1 MLLACLLMLPQAWA
15 QQVLPTPPP
24 PALVSS
30 ISDLLPPSF
39 RSVSGELTEQD
50 LASELMMGTI
60 VQPQTASRPQTAPT
74 LNNGSFTR
82 QADID
87 ILRLFNPLA
96 RVTNGGTG
104 TITAIRVTSLPDA
117 AQTEFGLRNSTTGV
131 TINLTTV
138 PVIQLLSSYDQ
149 IYIRPRVNRT
159 FSTNFQFQLIND
171 ANEISNTSTVTLNFT
186 QIAVALPHVSQIVP
200 AGAPATPL
208 TEPLS
213 FDPDGLA
220 ASSYRITTIP
230 TAAEGVLALDGAPIT
245 VNQVLT
251 PTEGSRLTFDPAP
264 GYFGTAVFDYNAR
277 DAAGTN
283 FVSTSYG
290 IPVAKAICGQAS
302 TLNFADLADTRN
314 FQTAQSI
321 VVEGVTITAS
331 NYTAPSNETTFRIED
346 NGSLPGKTLAWT
358 ADYSLSANNTSSVD
372 FAFSRPLENFSMAIS
387 DIDRV
392 GDVWTDQLQIDGFT
406 ATGQLISLS
415 AADAALAPNGSN
427 AFSSPNQITGQ
438 GNANNFGPRSNV
450 VLTFPQPLV
459 RVRLTYRNVEPITN
473 PGGQLIGI
481 NSMSWCSVVDVYT
494 RFTAGPVAANVG
506 NTVSYTVEFGN
517 NGPDE
522 AQQVTRT
529 VTLPAGATNVTGP
542 AGATYN
548 STTRVIDFGPAATLA
563 SGSSN
568 SFTFGFTV
576 PATAGGYSV
585 VSNTS
590 TPGNENGATA
600 NNSATRALTVND
612 CNSNNLL
619 NYTLAATPTGSR
631 KTSTE
636 TFGSTTATYS
646 NFTSTAPVG
655 QDNFFDVENFVVNGT
670 TPLLSGKAL
679 SWIQNYTNLPATN
692 QSTVT
697 LTFAQPVNNLTLVI
711 DDIDASTQGV
721 AGSDFIDVLRLDGF
735 PTSTSL
741 TAATLTAANFTAG
754 TTNSFSGNNSLTGN
768 NNAVNTRLDDAAT
781 ISFTTPVQRLVL
793 TYSNTRAFTANNNRL
808 QAIGIQSISYCNQPL
823 ADLQTTV
830 TAVAS
835 PVNAGTTGQF
845 NITFTNAGPQT
856 AIDIVRQ
863 VQLPTGLTNVVATNG
878 GTYSAVTGLVTYPVT
893 ASLANGAN
901 VNSTITF
908 TAPAGGVVTASS
920 LISGDVN
927 ESGNTANNSASGTIT
942 VTPVADVTTL
952 VSGPTSVVA
961 GQPAGTYTASFS
973 NNGPSSASAV
983 PQTVTLP
990 EGVTD
995 VVIPR
1000 GATYNATT
1008 RVIDFGTAAAIA
1020 AGTVNTFQFSF
1031 TAPAT
1036 PGSVSVASST
1046 GTTTSQGANTAP
1058 DQATLALDVRNLAD
1072 VAVVVTATN
1081 ASVVAGAPVEFTA
1094 VFRNNGPTTARNVT
1108 RQVQLPAG
1116 LVGVVLPDGGTY
1128 NNMTG
1133 VVTFDN
1139 VAALAANASQNLRIQ
1154 LTAPAAMVTV
1164 VATGS
1169 TTTTDNEQGQ
1179 TANNSSAA
1187 PVTVSPAFDLLT
1199 RISGPATTVA
1209 GTLATFSVVTQN
1221 NGPSAAANVV
1231 QTAQLPTGLLGV
1243 FVSNGGTYNS
1253 ATGVVTFPAVPAMSS
1268 GTSLNNTISFLA
1280 PATGFTATA
1289 SVTPTSGD
1297 TNTANNTASA
1307 PATTVTA
1314 APATRANLFTTITS
1328 NVATVAPG
1336 GAVTFTVTQGND
1348 GPDPS
1353 LNVVQRISLPAGL
1366 TNVSV
1371 SGGGNYD
1378 NATGVVTFPQI
1389 NSQASGASTSYT
1401 ITVNNAPATGVLA
1414 AVANVGGATPD
1425 PMPANNVA
1433 TADVRVNPLAD
1444 VLTTLS
1450 GPASATAGQL
1460 LTYTVLTA
1468 NAGNTPA
1475 ANVVQTVQIPA
1486 GLTGVTVSGGGSY
1499 NDVTGVVSFP
1509 AITVQQPGNSV
1520 SNTISYAAP
1529 VSGTL
1534 NNVAAVSTTTAET
1547 AVANNR
1553 AAVTTTVA
1561 GRTDVSV
1568 SIAGPAT
1575 AVAGNLVT
1583 YAVTTTNNGAS
1594 AALNT
1599 VTSVQLPK
1607 GLTGVSATG
1616 GGNYDPATGLVT
1628 FTAVPSQPVGSVTN
1642 TISFVAPA
1650 TSTLVATA
1658 NTAANNEDVLT
1669 NNSATTSTTLAP
1681 ATTPA
1686 LNLTTTITSSNP
1698 GRAAGAAVTFTVSS
1712 TNSAGSATTATKVQ
1726 QVVYLPAGLTGVV
1739 VSDGGSYDEATG
1751 VVTFPVIASL
1761 AAGASTPA
1769 YTIRANTPASDP
1781 FRAVAMVGSDQ
1792 SETTTADNTATVTVN
1807 VNERAD
1813 VTTVVTGPATASPG
1827 ATVTYGVVTRND
1839 GISPAANTVQQ
1850 VQLPA
1855 NLTNVVVSG
1864 GGNYVAATGLVT
1876 FPTITALQP
1885 GTANQLSNTISFT
1898 APAAAFDVVGT
1909 VSTATNQG
1917 GNTAPDQSTQATAPA
1932 NQPPTANAVVNAL
1945 KAPFGETAGPLPIS
1959 PLSGRDADGTLAL
1972 FTISSVPPASQG
1984 VLRYNNAVV
1993 TPGTSIPAA
2002 DADKLTFDAAPGFVG
2017 NAFFTYT
2024 TTDNAGAVSQE
2035 AIYTIPVGQDTNS
2048 LYTNSPVKG
2057 GSANPYQN
2065 NDPIATVFDVNG
2077 GRYSSAGAVTA
2088 NGLTSATTNTDGTNQ
2103 LATLGLQLD
2112 PVSGLIS
2119 VQNRLLLRA
2128 GTYTVQVT
2136 TVDAFGGTNTQPVTF
2151 TIGAAPLPVVL
2162 VSFDVQ
2168 AVGTD
2173 ARLNWKTAQET
2184 NSSHFVVL
2192 RSLNGGASFS
2202 EVERV
2207 QAQGTKSSA
2216 TTYSYLDKGVGRQQN
2231 GTVYYRLEQVD
2242 QDGTSVLTEV
2252 KTVFFKNE
2260 QPTAVQVYPNPA
2272 SDQQQVRLD
2281 LTTLPAGSYK
2291 VTLTDMAG
2299 RVVQTVAGSG
2309 GLEQALEVASLP
2321 QGSYLVQVIGQAQV
2335 YTTRFVKK

>member
-1 MLLACLLMLPQAWA
+1 MLLACFLMLPQAWA
-15 QQVLPTPPP
+15 QQVLPPPP
-24 PALVSS
+24 APALVSS
-30 ISDLLPPSF
+30 ISDLQPPSF
-39 RSVSGELTEQD
+39 RSVSGPMLEQ
-50 LASELMMGTI
+50 LRANGLVTI
-60 VQPQTASRPQTAPT
+60 AKPKDQVVARPQAAPT
-74 LNNGSFTR
+74 LGS
-82 QADID
+82 
-87 ILRLFNPLA
+87 
-96 RVTNGGTG
+96 G
-104 TITAIRVTSLPDA
+104 TITPDPLADISVTRFYNPLSSVSNAGTQPITRVEITGLSSQTD
-117 AQTEFGLRNSTTGV
+117 TEFGFFNSTTGA
-131 TINLTTV
+131 ILPFNASQ
-138 PVIQLLSSYDQ
+138 PQQLLSAYDL
-149 IYIRPRVNRT
+149 IYFRSRIKTSHTALFRFV
-159 FSTNFQFQLIND
+159 LINS
-171 ANEISNTSTVTLNFT
+171 AGEVSNPSIIQVNFV
-186 QIAVALPHVSQIVP
+186 QASIALPHVSQIVP

-213 FDPDGLA
+213 TAPNLLDADT
-220 ASSYRITTIP
+220 YRITTIP
-230 TAAEGVLALDGAPIT
+230 AAAQGVLALNGVPVT
-245 VNQVLT
+245 VNQILT
-251 PTEGSRLTFDPAP
+251 PAEGSQLTFDPAP
-264 GYFGTAVFDYNAR
+264 GFFGTAVFDYNAR

-283 FVSTSYG
+283 YATTSYG
-290 IPVAKAICGQAS
+290 IPVAKAVCGQAS
-302 TLNFADLADTRN
+302 TLNFATLVENRN
-314 FQTAQSI
+314 FQTTQSI

-331 NYTAPSNETTFRIED
+331 NYTAPADETTFRIED
-346 NGSLPGKTLAWT
+346 NGALPGKTLAWT
-358 ADYSLSANNTSSVD
+358 ADYSSSANNTSSVD

-387 DIDRV
+387 DIDQV
-392 GDVWTDQLQIDGFT
+392 NGVWTDQLQVDGFT
-406 ATGQLISLS
+406 AAGQVISLT
-415 AADAALAPNGSN
+415 AADAALAPNSSN
-427 AFSSPNQITGQ
+427 AFSSPNRITGQ

-459 RVRLTYRNVEPITN
+459 RVRLTYRNVEPIAD
-473 PGGQLIGI
+473 PGGQLIGL

-494 RFTAGPVAANVG
+494 RFTAGPVAANTGGV
-506 NTVSYTVEFGN
+506 VSYTVEYGN

-529 VTLPAGATNVTGP
+529 VTLPVGATNVTGP

-548 STTRVIDFGPAATLA
+548 PTTRVIDFGPAAALA

-576 PATAGGYSV
+576 PAAAGSYSV

-600 NNSATRALTVND
+600 NNSASRALNVSD
-612 CNSNNLL
+612 CNQVSTL
-619 NYTLAATPTGSR
+619 NYATAATGDRRTA
-631 KTSTE
+631 TE
-636 TFGSTTATYS
+636 TLGGTSFTYAYSQNNATDIFSVGTAVQVSGQTLVWQQLQ
-646 NFTSTAPVG
+646 NATSAK
-655 QDNFFDVENFVVNGT
+655 EA
-670 TPLLSGKAL
+670 S
-679 SWIQNYTNLPATN
+679 
-692 QSTVT
+692 VT
-697 LTFAQPVNNLTLVI
+697 LNFSRPVSNLVLSLQDVDTGTNII
-711 DDIDASTQGV
+711 DNV
-721 AGSDFIDVLRLDGF
+721 KFDGF
-735 PTSTSL
+735 PTTAST
-741 TAATLTAANFTAG
+741 TAATLTAANFTLGTANQLVNPNTVRGTANAAAG
-754 TTNSFSGNNSLTGN
+754 SATGN
-768 NNAVNTRLDDAAT
+768 VTVR
-781 ISFTTPVQRLVL
+781 FTSAVQRLVL
-793 TYSNTRAFTANNNRL
+793 TFSNTAAIALTGAPTPT
-808 QAIGIQSISYCNQPL
+808 IGINSLSFCAA
-823 ADLQTTV
+823 ADLLTTV
-830 TAVAS
+830 TPLAT
-835 PVNAGTTGQF
+835 PINAGAQGQF
-845 NITFTNAGPQT
+845 TVAFTNNGPDAVNNVT
-856 AIDIVRQ
+856 RE
-863 VQLPTGLTNVVATNG
+863 VQLPAGLQNVVASNG
-878 GTYSAVTGLVTYPVT
+878 GTYNSATGIVTYT
-893 ASLANGAN
+893 ALTSLANGASA
-901 VNSTITF
+901 NSVITF
-908 TAPAGGVVTASS
+908 TSPANGGSITASS
-920 LISGDVN
+920 VIGGDARDA
-927 ESGNTANNSASGTIT
+927 NTANNSASGTIV

-961 GQPAGTYTASFS
+961 GQPTGTYTASFS

-990 EGVTD
+990 EGVTN

-1000 GATYNATT
+1000 GATYNTTT
-1008 RVIDFGTAAAIA
+1008 RVIDFGTAAALA
-1020 AGTVNTFQFSF
+1020 AGATNTYQFSF

-1046 GTTTSQGANTAP
+1046 GTTTSQGANAAP

-1072 VAVVVTATN
+1072 VAVTVTATN

-1108 RQVQLPAG
+1108 RQVQLPTG
-1116 LVGVVLPDGGTY
+1116 LVGVVLPNGGNY
-1128 NNMTG
+1128 NSLTG

-1139 VAALAANASQNLRIQ
+1139 VAALAANASESFRIQ
-1154 LTAPAAMVTV
+1154 LPAPAAVGTV

-1169 TTTTDNEQGQ
+1169 ITTTDNEQGQ

-1187 PVTVSPAFDLLT
+1187 PVTVTPAFDLLT

-1209 GTLATFSVVTQN
+1209 GTLTTFSVVTQN

-1243 FVSNGGTYNS
+1243 FVSNGGTYDS
-1253 ATGVVTFPAVPAMSS
+1253 GTGVVTFPAVPAMSS

-1280 PATGFTATA
+1280 PAAGFTATA

-1353 LNVVQRISLPAGL
+1353 LNVVQRVSLPAGL
-1366 TNVSV
+1366 TNVTV

-1414 AVANVGGATPD
+1414 AVANVGGSTPD

-1450 GPASATAGQL
+1450 GPTSAMAGQL
-1460 LTYTVLTA
+1460 LTYRVVTA

-1499 NDVTGVVSFP
+1499 NDATGVVSFP

-1547 AVANNR
+1547 VTANNR

-1561 GRTDVSV
+1561 GRADVSV

-1616 GGNYDPATGLVT
+1616 GGTYSPTTGLVT

-1658 NTAANNEDVLT
+1658 NTAADNEDVLT
-1669 NNSATTSTTLAP
+1669 NNSATTNTTLAP

-1686 LNLTTTITSSNP
+1686 LNLTTIISRSTPDSQP
-1698 GRAAGAAVTFTVSS
+1698 GAPVTFTVSS
-1712 TNSAGSATTATKVQ
+1712 NNNTGSAATATKVQ
-1726 QVVYLPAGLTGVV
+1726 QIVYLPAGLTGVV
-1739 VSDGGSYDEATG
+1739 VSNGGNYDNATG
-1751 VVTFPVIASL
+1751 TVTFPVIASL
-1761 AAGASTPA
+1761 AAGASTPT
-1769 YTIRANTPASDP
+1769 YTITVNTPATGP
-1781 FRAVAMVGSDQ
+1781 LQAVATVGSDQ
-1792 SETTTADNTATVTVN
+1792 SETNTADNRVLASVT

-1813 VTTVVTGPATASPG
+1813 VTTVVTGPAMASPG
-1827 ATVTYGVVTRND
+1827 ATVTYGVVTRNN
-1839 GISPAANTVQQ
+1839 GASPAANTVQQ

-1864 GGNYVAATGLVT
+1864 GGSYVAATGLVT
-1876 FPTITALQP
+1876 FPTITALQA
-1885 GTANQLSNTISFT
+1885 GAANQLTNTISFT
-1898 APAAAFDVVGT
+1898 APATAFNAVGT

-1959 PLSGRDADGTLAL
+1959 PLSGRDADGTLAS
-1972 FTISSVPPASQG
+1972 FTISTVPPASQG

-1993 TPGTSIPAA
+1993 TAGTPIPAA

-2024 TTDNAGAVSQE
+2024 TTDNADAVSQE

-2077 GRYSSAGAVTA
+2077 GRYNSAGAVTA
-2088 NGLTSATTNTDGTNQ
+2088 NGLTSATTNAAGTNQ

-2162 VSFDVQ
+2162 VSFEAQ
-2168 AVGTD
+2168 AVGAD
-2173 ARLNWKTAQET
+2173 ARLDWKTAQET

-2192 RSLNGGASFS
+2192 RSLDGGASFS

-2207 QAQGTKSSA
+2207 QAQGTKATA

-2231 GTVYYRLEQVD
+2231 GTVYYRLQQVD

-2252 KTVFFKNE
+2252 KTVLFKTG
-2260 QPTAVQVYPNPA
+2260 QPTVIQVYPNPA

-2281 LTTLPAGSYK
+2281 LTALPAGSYK

-2299 RVVQTVAGSG
+2299 RMVQTVAGNG

-2321 QGSYLVQVIGQAQV
+2321 QGSYLVQVVGQAQV